1 MGLIFLGFIALLDPS
16 GFATAIAVV
25 VPTLFMIGAFFYAK
39 ITLFILAIVTV
50 IVRMHLESLAEQQIE
65 IVHYDW
71 VIMMANAA
79 DVVMICAL
87 LVSMFRGYLLP
98 GTVPSCYQVL
108 IKR

>member
-1 MGLIFLGFIALLDPS
+1 MGLIFLGFIALLDPY

-79 DVVMICAL
+79 DVVMIFAL
-87 LVSMFRGYLLP
+87 FVSIWQGYFSP
-98 GTVPSCYQVL
+98 KTVPSCYRVL
-108 IKR
+108 FNR